1 MLIRISIALIAILI
15 CYNLPVYFDGEYT
28 ELGNLRENSYR
39 AVAIVIVMMMLCR
52 GLYAYAISLVEIFL
66 IAVNCYI
73 AYHWG
78 LRDEIFFATHYTILQ
93 GTAYGI
99 ELAIIGIAGILG
111 AATIGTDDDSFSNK
125 HMPRWFS
132 RPYRGMR
139 N

>member
-1 MLIRISIALIAILI
+1 MLIRISIALIAVLL
-15 CYNLPVYFDGEYT
+15 CFNFPVYYDGAYT
-28 ELGNLRENSYR
+28 ELANLRENVYR
-39 AVAIVIVMMMLCR
+39 SVGLIVIMRMLCR

-125 HMPRWFS
+125 HLPRWFS
-132 RPYRGMR
+132 RPYWGVRR
-139 N
+139 